1 MSFKRFDPEDIVLSS
16 ELITFPTWY
25 TQREGDT
32 DKIEAEDIVSASNEQ
47 GRSIDYYVD
56 FYSGYQ
62 ENYDPSQSYDP
73 VYDPDHSK
81 PLFSLA
87 FAERPSGG
95 FYTASTNTSGN
106 LEPINKSYIIFGQ
119 YRSLVLGDEYNEF
132 YFGSTYPGS
141 DSDIEDERYGADSF
155 IAMTVDRSR
164 FREKLDP
171 STCQFIFNVSSSEG
185 EKLTIVPNTSANR
198 RYLDAGRVFDLVK
211 LKEDG
216 TIEYPTFDISGSS
229 VTTSYGYFL
238 PDIGVVLFNTSR
250 KGVLFDIDLTAIAN
264 SSDNNTAI
272 GKFFEKINTLKL
284 RSQETVTSN
293 FVFVRARNG
302 EFNYSTN
309 PSNIVGAAGNIRHNV
324 MINQPQSFI
333 TTVGLYNDANELLA
347 VAKLSRPLIKDF
359 TKEALIRI
367 KLDY

>member
-1 MSFKRFDPEDIVLSS
+1 MSFKRFDPEDVVLSS

-32 DKIEAEDIVSASNEQ
+32 DTIAAEDIVSSSEQ
-47 GRSIDYYVD
+47 GKSVDYYTD
-56 FYSGYQ
+56 YYSGYDK
-62 ENYDPSQSYDP
+62 NYVDPQTTESYSP

-95 FYTASTNTSGN
+95 FYTASYESGN
-106 LEPINKSYIIFGQ
+106 LVPVSESYVVYGQ
-119 YRSLVLGDEYNEF
+119 YRSLVLGDEYDEF

-141 DSDIEDERYGADSF
+141 DSDVDSQKYIADSF
-155 IAMTVDRSR
+155 VAMTVDRSR

-171 STCQFIFNVSSSEG
+171 GTCQFVFDSGSTE
-185 EKLTIVPNTSANR
+185 LTVVPDMSANR
-198 RYLDAGRVFDLVK
+198 RYLDAGRVFDLAK
-211 LKEDG
+211 LTDSG
-216 TIEYPTFDISGSS
+216 AVEYPKFTVSGSE
-229 VTTSYGYFL
+229 VVTSYGYFL
-238 PDIGVVLFNTSR
+238 PDIGVVLFNTSQN
-250 KGVLFDIDLTAIAN
+250 GVLFGVDPATVAD

-272 GKFFEKINTLKL
+272 GEFFNKIKAIKL

-347 VAKLSRPLIKDF
+347 VAKLSRPLVKDF

>member
-1 MSFKRFDPEDIVLSS
+1 M
-16 ELITFPTWY
+16 
-25 TQREGDT
+25 
-32 DKIEAEDIVSASNEQ
+32 
-47 GRSIDYYVD
+47 
-56 FYSGYQ
+56 
-62 ENYDPSQSYDP
+62 
-73 VYDPDHSK
+73 
-81 PLFSLA
+81 
-87 FAERPSGG
+87 
-95 FYTASTNTSGN
+95 
-106 LEPINKSYIIFGQ
+106 
-119 YRSLVLGDEYNEF
+119 
-132 YFGSTYPGS
+132 
-141 DSDIEDERYGADSF
+141 
-155 IAMTVDRSR
+155 
-164 FREKLDP
+164 
-171 STCQFIFNVSSSEG
+171 
-185 EKLTIVPNTSANR
+185 
-198 RYLDAGRVFDLVK
+198 
-211 LKEDG
+211 
-216 TIEYPTFDISGSS
+216 
-229 VTTSYGYFL
+229 
-238 PDIGVVLFNTSR
+238 
-250 KGVLFDIDLTAIAN
+250 FDIDLTAIAN